1 MPLASVGVVVDDGIC
16 NGLHCFT
23 PLEQSGGARVAHH
36 LLVSVLRLFNNL
48 QRNLAEKC

>member
-23 PLEQSGGARVAHH
+23 PLEQSGDMRVAHH
-36 LLVSVLRLFNNL
+36 LLVSVLRLFDNP
-48 QRNLAEKC
+48 QRDSA